1 MTNTA
6 TPYTVVTHYFIND
19 NEYVIITGKFEGDT
33 ENKFRYAGI
42 RREWIT
48 DNKINRKLNGAQM
61 FLGETVKETISRI
74 TDSENVERLMQT
86 EGLDLMAATIKYF
99 TEKIKRAG

>member
-33 ENKFRYAGI
+33 ENKFKYAGI
-42 RREWIT
+42 RRE
-48 DNKINRKLNGAQM
+48 
-61 FLGETVKETISRI
+61 
-74 TDSENVERLMQT
+74 
-86 EGLDLMAATIKYF
+86 
-99 TEKIKRAG
+99 